1 MWNNEKSNSF
11 VLHLQSIL
19 THAFTP
25 LVYWSSAVERWSC
38 CFIGRL
44 WGSRRYA
51 HGSDSI
57 WPMVLSRGA
66 ASTLLSTLPHLRQ
79 GDVRHDHKRTMT
91 FMTSAENYCW
101 RFFYTVQH
109 SLLKKKINSIIS
121 LWNLVSTR
129 KTKLPLLKS
138 SCVFSYQTRD
148 YITHPVSLFFLGCQE
163 AQSKIYGQMMIGKQ
177 MNIIQRKKR

>member
-1 MWNNEKSNSF
+1 MWNNEKSNGF

-44 WGSRRYA
+44 RGSRRYA

-79 GDVRHDHKRTMT
+79 GDVRPQ
-91 FMTSAENYCW
+91 ENYDIYDICW
-101 RFFYTVQH
+101 K
-109 SLLKKKINSIIS
+109 LLLKILLYCTAFLVKKKINSIIS

-177 MNIIQRKKR
+177 MNIIQGKKC